1 MPDLEAPNKGKPLAS
16 ASARSTDSLG
26 HGFPQRVAG
35 YLAVL
40 VVIAFG
46 VTACTTQLDA
56 APLSWRTAMPCAR
69 RAAGSCAG
77 CQQGRAAAQ
86 PVPPVL
92 AHVLMMTAFHWN
104 TAHLSFLTQA
114 RTAVDHVRVAQLGPC
129 SAVKERMHWVRVA
142 SCVDSFLWQVHVS
155 AKRHV

>member
-1 MPDLEAPNKGKPLAS
+1 MPDLEAPSKGKPLAS
-16 ASARSTDSLG
+16 ASARSSDSLS
-26 HGFPQRVAG
+26 HGFPQKVAG

-69 RAAGSCAG
+69 RAAGSCPP
-77 CQQGRAAAQ
+77 CQQGRVAVG

-104 TAHLSFLTQA
+104 TEHLSFLTQA
-114 RTAVDHVRVAQLGPC
+114 RTAVDRVRDAQLSHC
-129 SAVKERMHWVRVA
+129 NEA
-142 SCVDSFLWQVHVS
+142 SCVDSFMWQVHSS
-155 AKRHV
+155 AACHL